1 MITTKKAE
9 KDRISVEYNGS
20 YTIDTQLA
28 KWDDIQE
35 IYGAGY
41 NGELPTSS
49 TSGTNS
55 SWGPKADDFMF
66 KYFDGEERPFM
77 MHPNNASDFFRTG
90 STTQNSA
97 IL

>member
-1 MITTKKAE
+1 M
-9 KDRISVEYNGS
+9 EYNGS

-66 KYFDGEERPFM
+66 KYFDGEERPSQLI
-77 MHPNNASDFFRTG
+77 PVRRVCVSLLRICATRISCLTP
-90 STTQNSA
+90 T
-97 IL
+97 